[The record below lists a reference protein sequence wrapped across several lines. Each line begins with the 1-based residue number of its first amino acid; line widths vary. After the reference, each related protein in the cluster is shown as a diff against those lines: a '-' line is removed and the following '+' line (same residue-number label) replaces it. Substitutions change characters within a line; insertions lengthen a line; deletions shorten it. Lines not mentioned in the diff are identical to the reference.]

1 MKHDKAALD
10 RVVDV
15 PTLKAAQ
22 TITGLLLAYDEDV
35 RKAVLELVQQ
45 QLELA
50 RNGGKRRKPDDVP
63 LPFAGSSHE

>member
-10 RVVDV
+10 RAQDV
-15 PTLKAAQ
+15 PTLKTAQ

-35 RKAVLELVQQ
+35 REAVLALVKQS
-45 QLELA
+45 LELA
-50 RNGGKRRKPDDVP
+50 RNGNRKRRPDDVP